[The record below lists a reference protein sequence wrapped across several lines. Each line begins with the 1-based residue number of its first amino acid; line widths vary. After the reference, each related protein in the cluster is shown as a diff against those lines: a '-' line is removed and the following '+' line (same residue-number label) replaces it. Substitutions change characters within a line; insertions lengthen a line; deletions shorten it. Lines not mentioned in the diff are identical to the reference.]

1 MCIRDSLVLAPHNDR
16 YHFALGAI
24 YDELEQDELCIQ
36 HMRKAIKLTPNNAA
50 ALKYL
55 GYTRAEQGIMLDDAE
70 QLIRRALAIE
80 PNEGFYIDS
89 LGWVYYQRGDY
100 SKAIEHLERAVELI
114 DADPTLIEHLGDA
127 YTKLGRTS
135 DARRLY
141 EEAIKNSS
149 EQSQMDR
156 IGEKIKD
163 LTRLQLQEDQ
173 DVQAH

>member
-1 MCIRDSLVLAPHNDR
+1 M
-16 YHFALGAI
+16 
-24 YDELEQDELCIQ
+24 
-36 HMRKAIKLTPNNAA
+36 
-50 ALKYL
+50 
-55 GYTRAEQGIMLDDAE
+55 
-70 QLIRRALAIE
+70 
-80 PNEGFYIDS
+80 
-89 LGWVYYQRGDY
+89 YYQRGDY

-114 DADPTLIEHLGDA
+114 DAAPTLIEHLGDA

-156 IGEKIKD
+156 IGEKLKD
-163 LTRLQLQEDQ
+163 LTRVQLQEDQ